1 MTDIPPLFLPEGTPV
16 PESSPVSATA
26 PPEPGPTACSHFW
39 ADAEGDGRRCS
50 WCGERRATSD
60 TVAHYRALFDG
71 LHDMLDSFG
80 VTKGGLPTD
89 RVRAVLEAWD
99 ADRAALRDARMQIV
113 MLKAERDA
121 ARGER
126 T

>member
-1 MTDIPPLFLPEGTPV
+1 
-16 PESSPVSATA
+16 
-26 PPEPGPTACSHFW
+26 
-39 ADAEGDGRRCS
+39 
-50 WCGERRATSD
+50 
-60 TVAHYRALFDG
+60 LFDG
-71 LHDMLDSFG
+71 LHAMLDSFG
-80 VTKGGLPTD
+80 VTRGGLPPD

>member
-26 PPEPGPTACSHFW
+26 PPEPGPRACTHLW
-39 ADAEGDGRRCS
+39 ADAEGDGRRCD
-50 WCGERRATSD
+50 WCGERRAASD

-71 LHDMLDSFG
+71 LHAMLDSFG
-80 VTKGGLPTD
+80 VTRGGLPTD